1 MSDYEALRTKIPEKV
16 CIIAATARSGSN
28 FLADIM
34 TATGQLGYPGEY
46 FNLSATAD
54 VLGTISE
61 ALEER
66 IRYLV
71 SASVS
76 PNGVLSIKVFPDHLP
91 FGSMDFADF
100 FPNPIW
106 VWLRRRDLL
115 AQAIS
120 WVIAIQTNAWSS
132 FQPAVSPPIYD
143 AKQIR
148 QRLLQIISGNAK
160 WELYFARNGI
170 VPVALWYEDI
180 LTDRHG
186 ALGQIAARL
195 GVSLP
200 DQIGTANY
208 RLQRTSM
215 NQEWRDQFVDEYGD
229 LNSFQSLRRAEADT
243 WSDWKSIQLLRDIA
257 NLPLKWLRGR
267 AKN

>member
-34 TATGQLGYPGEY
+34 SATGQLGYPSEY
-46 FNLSATAD
+46 FNRLNTAD
-54 VLGTISE
+54 ALGTMSD

-66 IRYLV
+66 IRHLLSTGV
-71 SASVS
+71 SS
-76 PNGVLSIKVFPDHLP
+76 NGVLSIKVLSAHLP

-115 AQAIS
+115 GQAIS
-120 WVIAIQTNAWSS
+120 WVIATQTNAWTSL
-132 FQPAVSPPIYD
+132 QPAISPPTYD
-143 AKQIR
+143 TKQIR

-170 VPVALWYEDI
+170 EPVALWYEDI
-180 LTDRHG
+180 VANRHG
-186 ALGQIAARL
+186 ALCQIAARL

-200 DQIGTANY
+200 DHAGTPNY
-208 RLQRTSM
+208 QLQRTSI
-215 NQEWRDQFVDEYGD
+215 NQEWREQFIREYGD
-229 LNSFQSLRRAEADT
+229 LNSFHSLRRAEAGT

-257 NLPLKWLRGR
+257 NLPLKWLMGR